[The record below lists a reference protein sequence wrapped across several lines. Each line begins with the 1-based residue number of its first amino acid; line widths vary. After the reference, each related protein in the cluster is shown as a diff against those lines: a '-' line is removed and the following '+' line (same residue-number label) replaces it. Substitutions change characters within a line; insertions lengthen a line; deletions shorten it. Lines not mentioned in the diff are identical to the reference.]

1 MMLQLSPF
9 IWMNAF
15 DLLCYSQGEACTGS
29 ARILILQITEVCL
42 RTFSITQLV
51 DPGRDFRSSDI

>member
-29 ARILILQITEVCL
+29 TRILILQITEVCL